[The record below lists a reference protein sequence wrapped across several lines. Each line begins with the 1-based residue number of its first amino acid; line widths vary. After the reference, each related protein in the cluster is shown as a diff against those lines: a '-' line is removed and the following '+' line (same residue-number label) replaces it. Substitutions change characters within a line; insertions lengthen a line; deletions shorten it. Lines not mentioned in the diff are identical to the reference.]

1 MTTHRDSIE
10 DIYDKLTHFPNYVNT
25 ICLESIDLVRYC
37 AMTTNSRCFKIGDGV
52 CGIYVDVRWNSSI
65 WQAVKVLK
73 YRKLTSIFE
82 KTISASLWRISD
94 GMERWKHPC
103 GLMMRHVL
111 NDWNYV
117 IAEGAATRSWQI
129 EINNLLLD
137 HDYGLLDCD
146 NKIIYHRP
154 HSHRGLNQLW
164 QDKLA
169 VDGLNYDNTK
179 FVMISE
185 KMKFKKG
192 DTYAFI

>member
-1 MTTHRDSIE
+1 MDCCCCQSGFHYHYLHFMTTHRDSIE

-103 GLMMRHVL
+103 GLMSSFFFNLMMIIPVYFLRRL
-111 NDWNYV
+111 
-117 IAEGAATRSWQI
+117 T
-129 EINNLLLD
+129 NNLCLFYTGCTMTVHYFL
-137 HDYGLLDCD
+137 
-146 NKIIYHRP
+146 
-154 HSHRGLNQLW
+154 
-164 QDKLA
+164 
-169 VDGLNYDNTK
+169 
-179 FVMISE
+179 
-185 KMKFKKG
+185 
-192 DTYAFI
+192 